1 MREAIEQL
9 EILKIMIYSCM
20 WRRNYMKKFKLW
32 RLINALCT
40 LLIIYLVTS
49 GRASYLLR
57 RSAKLNTER
66 KKAKEYELMIEDFN
80 KEKEEKKEEDD
91 MN

>member
-9 EILKIMIYSCM
+9 EILKIMIDSCM

-32 RLINALCT
+32 RLINVLCT

-80 KEKEEKKEEDD
+80 KEKEEKKEDD